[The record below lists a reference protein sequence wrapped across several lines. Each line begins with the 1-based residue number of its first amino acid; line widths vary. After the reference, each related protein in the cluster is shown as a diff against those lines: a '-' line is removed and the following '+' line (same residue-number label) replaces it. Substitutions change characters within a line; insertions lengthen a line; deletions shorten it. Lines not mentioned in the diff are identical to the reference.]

1 MIHCFHATSRYFI
14 WTVFTLIVCSVSLCV
29 LLDCQIL
36 LLFQFLLL
44 FDILNQ
50 CDNLIFRHFLF
61 SPSLSAYSSA
71 NLPVTRL
78 LGLLSLFFSPLL
90 SPSLPLKNPSLSAT
104 TSILSHLLLSLS
116 LPFSCF
122 QIFQICLRIL
132 HSLLLHSLSSCM
144 LVLSSFLF
152 LVKRPSACKSYPSLP
167 APPSI
172 LISLCQDSLSQF
184 STVLP
189 FPSLS
194 SPVYYDGMTSHLPV
208 TSL

>member
-1 MIHCFHATSRYFI
+1 MIHCFHAASRYFI
-14 WTVFTLIVCSVSLCV
+14 WTVFTLVACSVSLCV

-61 SPSLSAYSSA
+61 SPPLSAYSSA

-78 LGLLSLFFSPLL
+78 LGLLSVFFPF
-90 SPSLPLKNPSLSAT
+90 SLPLFLSRT
-104 TSILSHLLLSLS
+104 HRCLRLPPHFHTSFSLSLS

-122 QIFQICLRIL
+122 QIFQICLSIL

-144 LVLSSFLF
+144 LVLSSLFLF
-152 LVKRPSACKSYPSLP
+152 LVKRPSTCKSYLNLPS
-167 APPSI
+167 PPSI
-172 LISLCQDSLSQF
+172 LISLCQ
-184 STVLP
+184 
-189 FPSLS
+189 
-194 SPVYYDGMTSHLPV
+194 
-208 TSL
+208 